1 MRQELECFIRNDHE
15 YMLQYMLLFL
25 RETKKHKENIET
37 VSKYLTYV
45 IKLLSILW
53 KR

>member
-1 MRQELECFIRNDHE
+1 MTTE
-15 YMLQYMLLFL
+15 YILQYMLLFL
-25 RETKKHKENIET
+25 RETKKHIKKNIET
-37 VSKYLTYV
+37 ASKYLTYV